1 MQNSQSLGPML
12 MAVSA
17 IQMLIL
23 TLGVL
28 RRSYYAV
35 ALPVLAATGVVS
47 ALLFWIGYTMA
58 NMEADL
64 SELDM
69 EDEEQPQRVGAL
81 P

>member
-1 MQNSQSLGPML
+1 MQNTQSLGPML
-12 MAVSA
+12 MGAA
-17 IQMLIL
+17 ALQMLLI
-23 TLGVL
+23 TLGVM

-64 SELDM
+64 AELDA
-69 EDEEQPQRVGAL
+69 EDEPQPQPAGAL
-81 P
+81 H